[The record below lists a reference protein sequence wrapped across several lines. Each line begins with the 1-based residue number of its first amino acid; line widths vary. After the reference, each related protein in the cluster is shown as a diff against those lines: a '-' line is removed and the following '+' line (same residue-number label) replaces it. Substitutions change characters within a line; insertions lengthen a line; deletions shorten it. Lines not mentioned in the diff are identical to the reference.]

1 MATQKEAGV
10 GGQMARQ
17 NRNRDRRSS
26 AREGPGAVDASG
38 GGSNGDLT
46 ALNMGRVSVTGD

>member
-1 MATQKEAGV
+1 
-10 GGQMARQ
+10 MARQ
-17 NRNRDRRSS
+17 NRNRDRRSL